1 MGNLWQIVAW
11 ERGNSGVH
19 FEQVSINERS
29 CVNCDDKIIGLCLLG
44 SELSKAK
51 KSLMMRNEKVRG
63 Y

>member
-1 MGNLWQIVAW
+1 MAW